1 MIIELKNNGDLPEGP
16 SAYLPFRHVST
27 EIDKKHFFILFDSM
41 IECVAGK
48 KVWTPKAKV
57 QSLISA
63 SGKISITDEAFV
75 LLCLEN
81 YWEKWKSGS
90 TGNTVP
96 VFGGANKAAEEA
108 DSQDFGVAQ
117 RDKPLTRWT
126 DARRGHCLFG
136 GWEKEGL
143 HRFNALCH
151 ESKNSRSAQTCQNAE
166 NEFLLYARERY
177 GISGEKGVKGAGK
190 GILDRDFVE
199 VFDDFETI
207 PATISARVVGDVVR
221 SGADMAVPV

>member
-1 MIIELKNNGDLPEGP
+1 MIIELKNNGDLPEEP
-16 SAYLPFRHVST
+16 SAYLPLRNVST
-27 EIDKKHFFILFDSM
+27 EIAKKHFFTLFDSM

-57 QSLISA
+57 RSHISA

-81 YWEKWKSGS
+81 YWEKWNSVS
-90 TGNTVP
+90 TGVVVP
-96 VFGGANKAAEEA
+96 E
-108 DSQDFGVAQ
+108 FGVAG
-117 RDKPLTRWT
+117 REKPLTRWT
-126 DARRGHCLFG
+126 DARRGHCQFG

-151 ESKNSRSAQTCQNAE
+151 ESKNSRSAETCQNAE
-166 NEFLLYARERY
+166 NEFLLYARDRY
-177 GISGEKGVKGAGK
+177 GITGEKGVKSAGK

-199 VFDDFETI
+199 VFDDFGTI
-207 PATISARVVGDVVR
+207 PATISAPVVGDVVR
-221 SGADMAVPV
+221 SDANMAVSR